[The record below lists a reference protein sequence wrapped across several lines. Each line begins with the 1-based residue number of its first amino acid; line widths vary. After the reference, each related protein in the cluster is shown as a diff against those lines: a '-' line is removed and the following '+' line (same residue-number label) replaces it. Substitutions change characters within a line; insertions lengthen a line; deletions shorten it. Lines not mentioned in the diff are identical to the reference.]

1 MKLASPALT
10 IQQNQVRIMLFSKSQ
25 NIIMN
30 EVPERKGKKNNA
42 RKQGGPKLMT
52 NPVNNKGIEFLKG
65 IVEDNEILEI

>member
-1 MKLASPALT
+1 
-10 IQQNQVRIMLFSKSQ
+10 MLFSKSQ